1 MARCQRLQIDSLL
14 FDWEL
19 REEFNNVGQGMI
31 FVTAQV
37 CQGLNERKMDAR
49 EQHPHLYGS
58 SQHAFLTCQF
68 NEE

>member
-1 MARCQRLQIDSLL
+1 L

-19 REEFNNVGQGMI
+19 REELNNVQQGMI

-37 CQGLNERKMDAR
+37 CQGFSPTVWLKGKCMLERNTTICMAALDM
-49 EQHPHLYGS
+49 LFFTY
-58 SQHAFLTCQF
+58 QF